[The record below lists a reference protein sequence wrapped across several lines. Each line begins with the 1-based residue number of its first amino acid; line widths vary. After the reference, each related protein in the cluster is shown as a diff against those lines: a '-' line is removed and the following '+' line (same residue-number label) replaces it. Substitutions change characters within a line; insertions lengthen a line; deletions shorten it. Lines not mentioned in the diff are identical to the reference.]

1 MIRYLDLSLHGAE
14 SERLLFRKLRAQDFQ
29 TCLTFFKHPLS
40 NRYWKSSITD
50 PELLCQE
57 WFDRQ
62 MWRYENNMGGTNVL
76 ILKQTSALV
85 GWCGLLVQ
93 EVDGKEELEV
103 GYSIMPAWWN
113 KGLATEAARK
123 CIGCAFEKD
132 LASSIISIIQVD
144 NVEST
149 RVAEKNGLTV
159 DKENVYHNNRVKIY
173 RLTKLRRA
181 MVEKSKF

>member
-1 MIRYLDLSLHGAE
+1 
-14 SERLLFRKLRAQDFQ
+14 
-29 TCLTFFKHPLS
+29 
-40 NRYWKSSITD
+40 
-50 PELLCQE
+50 
-57 WFDRQ
+57 

-76 ILKQTSALV
+76 IHKQTSALV

-113 KGLATEAARK
+113 KGFATEAARK
-123 CIGCAFEKD
+123 CIDCAFEKD

-144 NVEST
+144 NVESI

-159 DKENVYHNNRVKIY
+159 DKETVYHNNRVKIY
-173 RLTKLRRA
+173 RLTK
-181 MVEKSKF
+181 K